1 MKDIEWVGR
10 SREALR
16 EFPQDV
22 RRTMGFALR
31 EAQRGDKNERAKPL
45 KGFGGAGV
53 LEIVDDFDSDTY
65 RTMYTVRFVD
75 TVYVL
80 HAIQKKS
87 THGIETPQREM
98 DTVRRNLAR
107 VEQVEA
113 ERTKARKEQE

>member
-87 THGIETPQREM
+87 THGIETPQRKM

>member
-87 THGIETPQREM
+87 THGIETPQRKM

-107 VEQVEA
+107 AEQVEA

>member
-1 MKDIEWVGR
+1 VKDIEWVGR

>member
-1 MKDIEWVGR
+1 VKDIEWVGR

-87 THGIETPQREM
+87 THGIETPQRKM

-107 VEQVEA
+107 AEQVEA

>member
-1 MKDIEWVGR
+1 VGR
-10 SREALR
+10 TVAGGVARVPAR
-16 EFPQDV
+16 RAAYNGV
-22 RRTMGFALR
+22 RFA
-31 EAQRGDKNERAKPL
+31 RGAARRQNERAKPL

-107 VEQVEA
+107 AEQVEA

>member
-10 SREALR
+10 SRDALR

-87 THGIETPQREM
+87 THGIETPQRKM

-107 VEQVEA
+107 AEQVEA

>member
-1 MKDIEWVGR
+1 VKDIEWVGR

-98 DTVRRNLAR
+98 DTVRRNLVR

>member
-1 MKDIEWVGR
+1 VKDIEWVGR
-10 SREALR
+10 SRDALR

-87 THGIETPQREM
+87 THGIETPQRKM

-107 VEQVEA
+107 AEQVEA